1 MHFRLTWPTDNSC
14 SSPHD
19 ISVKSEKIL
28 EAIEKSRRCI
38 LLLSADYISNEWCRF
53 EYLIAQHE
61 TCIKVKQRIIP
72 IMLDD
77 IDKDK
82 KKMDKTLR
90 YIVDSVKCLRYP
102 CPPSE
107 LRDGQCSST
116 GDSEGAHAK
125 NKEVIAFERRQA
137 RFWERL
143 RLSMPK
149 KREACEVTSPTL
161 SCTSDCPLY
170 EHAHYNKKGI
180 RLFLDKCANIFPPL
194 RDSGLKSSTT
204 HSILPSSPITP
215 SSTIAPFSPSS
226 ENGSFIWQ

>member
-1 MHFRLTWPTDNSC
+1 
-14 SSPHD
+14 
-19 ISVKSEKIL
+19 
-28 EAIEKSRRCI
+28 
-38 LLLSADYISNEWCRF
+38 
-53 EYLIAQHE
+53 
-61 TCIKVKQRIIP
+61 
-72 IMLDD
+72 
-77 IDKDK
+77 
-82 KKMDKTLR
+82 MDKTLR

-116 GDSEGAHAK
+116 GDS
-125 NKEVIAFERRQA
+125 EVIAFERRQA

-161 SCTSDCPLY
+161 SCTSDCPLS

-180 RLFLDKCANIFPPL
+180 RLFLDKCSNIFPL
-194 RDSGLKSSTT
+194 RDNGLKSSTT

-215 SSTIAPFSPSS
+215 SSTIEPFSPFSEKGSS
-226 ENGSFIWQ
+226 IWQ